1 VTAGARRRGRI
12 VVAAV
17 LAVTLLCGLIT
28 LIRHVEHVTKTWVAA
43 YFDNSNM
50 LFPGDDV
57 LILGVPVGRVDK
69 IEPEPTRAKVTFW
82 VDSKYRIPADAKA
95 VILSPQLVTGRAI
108 QITPVYQGGPAMQT
122 GAVIG
127 IDHTAV
133 PVEWDDV
140 REQLKRLARLL
151 KPTDPGGVST
161 LGGLV
166 NTAADNLRGQGSNIR
181 DAIIKLSQTIS
192 VLSDHSD
199 DIFGTVKN
207 LGTLVSALHDSA
219 DLLEQ
224 LNGNLATVSG
234 LVADDPR
241 KVGQAFEDLNSVVG
255 DLGTFVA
262 DNRDAVGTATDK
274 VGSISTALV
283 ASLDDLK
290 QTLHIL
296 PNTMQ
301 NFYNIYE
308 PASGSL
314 SANFD
319 FSNFANPV
327 SFICG
332 AVQAASR
339 LGAEQS
345 SKLCTQYL
353 APIMKN
359 RQYNFPPLGANLVVG
374 AQARPNEVTYSEPW
388 LRPDFVPPA
397 PAEPATAPAGTPPS
411 DPPTATPTDPGA
423 GLPGLMVPSTAA
435 GGGS

>member
-1 VTAGARRRGRI
+1 
-12 VVAAV
+12 
-17 LAVTLLCGLIT
+17 
-28 LIRHVEHVTKTWVAA
+28 
-43 YFDNSNM
+43 M
-50 LFPGDDV
+50 
-57 LILGVPVGRVDK
+57 
-69 IEPEPTRAKVTFW
+69 
-82 VDSKYRIPADAKA
+82 
-95 VILSPQLVTGRAI
+95 
-108 QITPVYQGGPAMQT
+108 
-122 GAVIG
+122 
-127 IDHTAV
+127 
-133 PVEWDDV
+133 
-140 REQLKRLARLL
+140 
-151 KPTDPGGVST
+151 
-161 LGGLV
+161 
-166 NTAADNLRGQGSNIR
+166 
-181 DAIIKLSQTIS
+181 
-192 VLSDHSD
+192 
-199 DIFGTVKN
+199 
-207 LGTLVSALHDSA
+207 
-219 DLLEQ
+219 
-224 LNGNLATVSG
+224 
-234 LVADDPR
+234 
-241 KVGQAFEDLNSVVG
+241 
-255 DLGTFVA
+255 GTFVA

-359 RQYNFPPLGANLVVG
+359 RQYNFPPLGENLVVG

-411 DPPTATPTDPGA
+411 DPPAATPTDPGA
-423 GLPGLMVPSTAA
+423 GLPGLMVPPTAT